1 MTRRQRRRLFDLRRT
16 GGEVPRDLV
25 GAEGPRI
32 ERDQRDLAAPGAVAA
47 DFVPDDE
54 PAVVGPAVHVAGD
67 GVGGHF
73 LAVEGEADDAI
84 GSARGDEVRRPMDG
98 GAVRGRRG
106 GGAVVAGGAR
116 PQTELEAPFFL
127 DEREAA
133 LARVER
139 QANDP
144 RRAGLLPLGR
154 RDPDLER
161 ELLRLPEGLRE
172 ALRRAVRGDHDRK
185 IEPHPAGLEA
195 HPLRLVDPQIDPLA
209 DTGPVGEHPLHQR
222 LEGIEHLKAVDDPL
236 GRLGAPGRGGGDRRD
251 HADEHGRPNRA
262 AEEGVARQRREGK
275 RGHGSAEESNG
286 PNPPP

>member
-1 MTRRQRRRLFDLRRT
+1 MTRRQRCRLLDLGRT
-16 GGEVPRDLV
+16 GGEVLRDLV

-47 DFVPDDE
+47 DFVPDDK
-54 PAVVGPAVHVAGD
+54 PAVVGPAVHVASD

-84 GSARGDEVRRPMDG
+84 GGARGDEVRRPMDG

-116 PQTELEAPFFL
+116 PQAELVAPLLL

-133 LARVER
+133 LACVER
-139 QANDP
+139 QADDP

-154 RDPDLER
+154 RDPDFER

-172 ALRRAVRGDHDRK
+172 ALRRAFRGDHDRT
-185 IEPHPAGLEA
+185 IEPHPAGLET

-209 DTGPVGEHPLHQR
+209 DTGPVGEHSLHKR
-222 LEGIEHLKAVDDPL
+222 LEGIEDLEAVDDPL
-236 GRLGAPGRGGGDRRD
+236 GRLGGPGTGKAARRN
-251 HADEHGRPNRA
+251 HPDEHGRPDRSA
-262 AEEGVARQRREGK
+262 QEGAARQWRKGK
-275 RGHGSAEESNG
+275 RGHGSTVERNG
-286 PNPPP
+286 PTPPP